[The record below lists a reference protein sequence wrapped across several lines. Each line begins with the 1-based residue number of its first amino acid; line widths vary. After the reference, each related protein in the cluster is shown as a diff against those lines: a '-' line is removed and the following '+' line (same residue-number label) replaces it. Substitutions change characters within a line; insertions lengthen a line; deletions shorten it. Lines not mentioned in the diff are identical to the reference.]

1 MWRYDITFDVHLSVI
16 PATLLTIVCGSLIGS
31 AVAHGMNQPQLTL
44 LFTQIGIFF
53 IIGFSPV
60 SFPIERLPGW
70 LATVHEYLPIHH
82 MALVVRAS
90 LTDGL
95 VAVTSQSWIILLVWL
110 VIAAVITGVVLV
122 RRK

>member
-1 MWRYDITFDVHLSVI
+1 
-16 PATLLTIVCGSLIGS
+16 
-31 AVAHGMNQPQLTL
+31 
-44 LFTQIGIFF
+44 
-53 IIGFSPV
+53 
-60 SFPIERLPGW
+60 
-70 LATVHEYLPIHH
+70 

>member
-1 MWRYDITFDVHLSVI
+1 
-16 PATLLTIVCGSLIGS
+16 
-31 AVAHGMNQPQLTL
+31 MNQPQLTL